1 MKVALYLE
9 NRNLN
14 TVDCSR
20 PEKGNPGIGG
30 THYNII
36 TLPYY
41 FQKLL
46 PDSGIKPVLLAN
58 STDHLPDRLESRKAE
73 NINEAA
79 RICEDE
85 KFDILIWRP
94 TQSAEDISFSR
105 EIDRYSFSVVNWVF
119 NTPTDLFYLRRL
131 ARSKNLKRFVC
142 VSQEQADRLRDH
154 VLSRKAVC
162 ILSGIDAAPYKIER
176 KLDDNVKNVLYVG
189 SLVPAKGFHLLA
201 QAWPRVLGK
210 VPKARLYV
218 IGSGQLYNRNAR
230 MGKWNIAEEGY
241 EKKYIRP
248 YLSDDEGNIHSS
260 VNFLGVLGNEKLDY
274 FKIADVGVVNPSAKT
289 ENCPGSAQEFQA
301 AGIPVVSYAKYGLLD
316 TVADGKTG
324 ILGKRK
330 SQLAKNVVYLLEHD
344 AVAQSYGSKGIEYI
358 EEKFNHMKLCGEWL
372 ALFNEVIENKAV
384 KVEKIKQFPYHDLK
398 FLREFLRLFKQ
409 YIPIFRF
416 IPAIIE
422 YKLFLMYLKRKLFN

>member
-131 ARSKNLKRFVC
+131 ASLRYQLSSLTLWGRAAVGRFG
-142 VSQEQADRLRDH
+142 RYR
-154 VLSRKAVC
+154 R
-162 ILSGIDAAPYKIER
+162 
-176 KLDDNVKNVLYVG
+176 G
-189 SLVPAKGFHLLA
+189 SVISMLA
-201 QAWPRVLGK
+201 W
-210 VPKARLYV
+210 
-218 IGSGQLYNRNAR
+218 S
-230 MGKWNIAEEGY
+230 
-241 EKKYIRP
+241 
-248 YLSDDEGNIHSS
+248 
-260 VNFLGVLGNEKLDY
+260 
-274 FKIADVGVVNPSAKT
+274 
-289 ENCPGSAQEFQA
+289 
-301 AGIPVVSYAKYGLLD
+301 
-316 TVADGKTG
+316 
-324 ILGKRK
+324 
-330 SQLAKNVVYLLEHD
+330 
-344 AVAQSYGSKGIEYI
+344 
-358 EEKFNHMKLCGEWL
+358 
-372 ALFNEVIENKAV
+372 
-384 KVEKIKQFPYHDLK
+384 
-398 FLREFLRLFKQ
+398 
-409 YIPIFRF
+409 
-416 IPAIIE
+416 
-422 YKLFLMYLKRKLFN
+422 